1 MSNEKGL
8 IIDSDILPIVR
19 RWFRR
24 TEKKLYFK
32 SSEILPYFDRMFFFD
47 AVFSIASLL
56 RPYDTQGIVISEVI
70 LGFRRFV
77 LIFDVEISRKELFC
91 LFIDTF
97 RGIVSKLL
105 QCNIKDPYD
114 YAEVISE
121 VIFQLHRLAFFLDV
135 ESEFDFWKLGEK
147 IALKEVEKLGVDI
160 DLDIF
165 IHSLLWLRYN
175 TAKKFYFKRSKIF
188 HSLRYWFFD
197 AIRSIASEVRPY
209 LYSTQGTVITEVIFR
224 FRRFLLIP
232 DVEISSKTLFY
243 LLIDTFRA
251 IAIKLLQCNIK
262 DPWVYAEVI
271 FQLRRLSYIFRVDRG
286 FGLWELGEKIIFKE
300 VEKLGVSL
308 PDGFTTDPTK
318 L

>member
-24 TEKKLYFK
+24 RKKKLYFK

-147 IALKEVEKLGVDI
+147 ITLKEVEKLGVDI
-160 DLDIF
+160 DLDIL
-165 IHSLLWLRYN
+165 IILLDWFRYE
-175 TAKKFYFKRSKIF
+175 TEKKFHFKRSKF
-188 HSLRYWFFD
+188 LHSLRYWFFT
-197 AIRSIASEVRPY
+197 AVRSIASEVRPY
-209 LYSTQGTVITEVIFR
+209 PYSIQGTVITEVIFR
-224 FRRFLLIP
+224 FRRFLLIL
-232 DVEISSKTLFY
+232 DVEISRKTLFY

-262 DPWVYAEVI
+262 DHWVYRMVI
-271 FQLRRLSYIFRVDRG
+271 LELRRFLYIFKVDNWFDLRR
-286 FGLWELGEKIIFKE
+286 LGEKIVFEEAK
-300 VEKLGVSL
+300 KLGVSL
-308 PDGFTTDPTK
+308 PDEFSLTNRC
-318 L
+318 

>member
-1 MSNEKGL
+1 
-8 IIDSDILPIVR
+8 
-19 RWFRR
+19 
-24 TEKKLYFK
+24 
-32 SSEILPYFDRMFFFD
+32 MFFFD

-147 IALKEVEKLGVDI
+147 ITLKEVEKLGVDI
-160 DLDIF
+160 DLDILIIYLIGFVMKQQKSF
-165 IHSLLWLRYN
+165 ILSVQ
-175 TAKKFYFKRSKIF
+175 S
-188 HSLRYWFFD
+188 FF
-197 AIRSIASEVRPY
+197 IVY
-209 LYSTQGTVITEVIFR
+209 VIG
-224 FRRFLLIP
+224 FLL
-232 DVEISSKTLFY
+232 LFV
-243 LLIDTFRA
+243 L
-251 IAIKLLQCNIK
+251 
-262 DPWVYAEVI
+262 
-271 FQLRRLSYIFRVDRG
+271 
-286 FGLWELGEKIIFKE
+286 
-300 VEKLGVSL
+300 
-308 PDGFTTDPTK
+308 
-318 L
+318 